1 MSDFKVKM
9 HIIRFPL
16 WPRPERGKKREEEGG
31 SEGRAAPQIF
41 WPRTAPVFYL
51 SKPE

>member
-9 HIIRFPL
+9 HRIRCPK
-16 WPRPERGKKREEEGG
+16 RGKKREEEGE
-31 SEGRAAPQIF
+31 SERRAAPQIF
-41 WPRTAPVFYL
+41 WPRTAPVFYF